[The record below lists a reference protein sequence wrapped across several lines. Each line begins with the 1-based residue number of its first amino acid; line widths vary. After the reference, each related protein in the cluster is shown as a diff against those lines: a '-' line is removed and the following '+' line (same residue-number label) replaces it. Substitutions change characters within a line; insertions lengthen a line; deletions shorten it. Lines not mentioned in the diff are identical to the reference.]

1 MTMRRWLI
9 VALIAALALPQAA
22 FAVEY
27 SLGIQDVDAADF
39 PDVRISVTAPVEL
52 LAGDREAAFSVT
64 ENGEPVDVLAEQRLS
79 EPETPVDVVLA
90 IDTSGSMKG
99 ESLDAAKRAARA
111 FVEAMQP
118 PNRVAIVAFSTSA
131 SVVAPFTADDGV
143 LEAAID
149 SLTASGET
157 AAYDSL
163 VAAAGLAS
171 EPGANV
177 KGVVFLSDGGDT
189 MSRTTLD
196 EAVRQV
202 RGAGIPVY
210 AVSLPSYEA
219 DPAVLEAIAS
229 QTGGRQVAI
238 ADIATLPDLYRD
250 IAEEIQTSYVIVYRS
265 AEPVTKD
272 LEIVVSAAAGEDTGD
287 ALTVV
292 TNPRFGEE
300 PPIATEIL
308 STGPAGVFSFVGAVA
323 LIGFSVMLLALAVT
337 LLVVRPHTTM
347 DQMRFYEQLRVGA
360 DGLPTADDA
369 TGEGLRQ
376 RMVGVVD
383 YVAGRGGFT
392 GLVRQRLER
401 AGLPLRP
408 AEYITGHVS
417 AVVIAGVIGQ
427 ILTGS
432 LPVAIVVILLVTLLP
447 MLYLDL
453 KARSRMQAFEE
464 QLPQILNLISGSLR
478 AGWGL
483 LQSVDMVVQETL
495 PPASDEFRRV
505 QTEARLG
512 LPVEDA
518 LRAMAERVGSDD
530 FTWAVSAIAIQREVG
545 GNLAEVLDVVA
556 ATIRDRAALRRTV
569 SALTAEGRISAIVLL
584 ALPFV
589 EGIFLFA
596 VNPSY
601 MRPMFTEPLGWL
613 IIGTGLLLLLV
624 GSLWLIRAMKVE
636 V

>member
-1 MTMRRWLI
+1 MNVRRWLT
-9 VALIAALALPQAA
+9 VALITALALPQAA

-27 SLGIQDVDAADF
+27 SLGIQGVEVADF
-39 PDVRISVTAPVEL
+39 PDVRVSVTVPAEL
-52 LAGDREAAFSVT
+52 LAGDRTAAFSVT
-64 ENGEPVDVLAEQRLS
+64 ENGEPVEVLAEDRLS

-99 ESLDAAKRAARA
+99 ESLEAAKRAANA
-111 FVEAMQP
+111 FVEAMQA

-131 SVVAPFTADDGV
+131 RVVAPFTADDGV
-143 LEAAID
+143 LEAAIAGL
-149 SLTASGET
+149 SAGGET

-163 VAAAGLAS
+163 VAAAGLAA

-177 KGVVFLSDGGDT
+177 KGIVFLSDGGDT

-202 RGAGIPVY
+202 RGAGTPVY

-219 DPAVLEAIAS
+219 DATVLDAIAS

-250 IAEEIQTSYVIVYRS
+250 IAEEIQTSYVVVYRS
-265 AEPVTKD
+265 EQPATKD
-272 LEIVVSAAAGEDTGD
+272 LEITVSAVAGEDRAD
-287 ALTVV
+287 ALAVV

-300 PPIATEIL
+300 PQDAAEVLT
-308 STGPAGVFSFVGAVA
+308 TGPADLFSLVGAVT
-323 LIGFSVMLLALAVT
+323 LVGFSVMLLALAVT
-337 LLVVRPHTTM
+337 LLVVHPHTTM

-360 DGLPTADDA
+360 DGLPTSDDA
-369 TGEGLRQ
+369 TGDGLRQ

-408 AEYITGHVS
+408 AEYITAHVS
-417 AVVIAGVIGQ
+417 AVVIAGVVVQ
-427 ILTGS
+427 VLTGN
-432 LPVAIVVILLVTLLP
+432 LPVAIIVVLIVTLAP

-464 QLPQILNLISGSLR
+464 QLPQILNLIAGSLR

-495 PPASDEFRRV
+495 PPASDEFKRV

-518 LRAMAERVGSDD
+518 LRAMADRVGSDD
-530 FTWAVSAIAIQREVG
+530 FAWAVSAIAIQREVG

-569 SALTAEGRISAIVLL
+569 SALTAEGRISAVVLL

-589 EGIFLFA
+589 EGIFLYV
-596 VNPSY
+596 VNPRY

-613 IIGTGLLLLLV
+613 IIGIGLLLLVV
-624 GSLWLIRAMKVE
+624 GSLWLVRAMKVE